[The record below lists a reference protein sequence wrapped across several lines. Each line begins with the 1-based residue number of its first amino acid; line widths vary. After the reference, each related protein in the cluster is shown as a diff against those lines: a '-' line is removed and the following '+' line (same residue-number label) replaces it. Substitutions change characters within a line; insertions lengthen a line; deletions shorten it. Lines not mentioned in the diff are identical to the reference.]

1 MQRPFALLTSLAVA
15 VLVTTACGFD
25 HSTSVLVPTSTST
38 STPSAT
44 PSAGSGGGNAPG
56 TGSTSST
63 PSLVGTWTS
72 SNTTPTLPNP
82 STCGNFQ
89 YQIATQ
95 TSSSISGSFTAVCG
109 GGLAISG
116 NLTGQ
121 LNGTAVS
128 ITVTGTASMPGIP
141 SCPFT
146 LSGNGGI
153 EDNGNTLRVPFS
165 GETCLGPVN
174 GTEVLRRPQPAA
186 APEPVPVPTPTP
198 TPTPTPPP
206 ADPTFGCSTDDK
218 EKLVECIHD
227 HVNPAR
233 TVEGGFE
240 VTKRVA
246 WALRGEGGGLLIKN
260 GGENII
266 SWQGYSFAAGRICYS
281 DGHIFKVLTDV
292 PSTNGPSW
300 QDNDF
305 VDRSLF
311 VPAIDPNR

>member
-38 STPSAT
+38 STPGAA

-56 TGSTSST
+56 STTST
-63 PSLVGTWTS
+63 PSLIGTWAS
-72 SNTTPTLPNP
+72 SNTTPTLPDPN
-82 STCGNFQ
+82 TCGNFQ
-89 YQIATQ
+89 YQIASQ

-146 LSGNGGI
+146 LSGNGSI
-153 EDNGNTLRVPFS
+153 EDNGNTLRVPFT
-165 GETCLGPVN
+165 GQTCLGPVS
-174 GTEVLRRPQPAA
+174 GTEVLRKPQPAA
-186 APEPVPVPTPTP
+186 PAPPPTATPDPTPAP
-198 TPTPTPPP
+198 PPPP
-206 ADPTFGCSTDDK
+206 ADPTFGCSTADK

-227 HVNPAR
+227 HVNP
-233 TVEGGFE
+233 
-240 VTKRVA
+240 
-246 WALRGEGGGLLIKN
+246 
-260 GGENII
+260 
-266 SWQGYSFAAGRICYS
+266 
-281 DGHIFKVLTDV
+281 
-292 PSTNGPSW
+292 
-300 QDNDF
+300 
-305 VDRSLF
+305 
-311 VPAIDPNR
+311 